1 MKTRISEDV
10 KIDIGL
16 VSQALDNTNAIGK
29 YHSLKDYRSALAIL
43 SGGAM
48 AATKTT
54 KIELLQA
61 KDAAGTDNKG
71 IPTTA
76 DQEATAEITAN
87 ALVTELTVTL
97 TTFLADGT
105 ITINDLVFTAHA
117 TVTTPANREFSISG
131 NDTADAA
138 ELVTCIND
146 ATHGVPG
153 ITASNVAGVVT
164 LKATDP
170 GEKVVT
176 VSSSPDDGTCVK
188 ATTKAQAFVEIL
200 STLLDKVND
209 FTHIAVKVT
218 TTATSNVAAVLERGN
233 TRFTPDQ
240 KVGASAI
247 V

>member
-1 MKTRISEDV
+1 MKTRIHEDV
-10 KIDIGL
+10 KIDVGL
-16 VSQALDNTNAIGK
+16 VSQALDNTNATGK

-61 KDAAGTDNKG
+61 KDAAGTEAKG

-97 TTFLADGT
+97 ASVLADET
-105 ITINDLVFTAHA
+105 ITINGLVFTAHA

-131 NDTADAA
+131 DDTADAA

-146 ATHGVPG
+146 ATYGVPG
-153 ITASNVAGVVT
+153 VTASNAGAVIT
-164 LKATDP
+164 LVSTDP
-170 GEKVVT
+170 GET
-176 VSSSPDDGTCVK
+176 VITAASTDATFTI
-188 ATTKAQAFVEIL
+188 ATTKAQAFVEVL
-200 STLLDKVND
+200 STLLDKING

-218 TTATSNVAAVLERGN
+218 TTATSNVAVVLARGN
-233 TRFTPDQ
+233 ARFTPDQ